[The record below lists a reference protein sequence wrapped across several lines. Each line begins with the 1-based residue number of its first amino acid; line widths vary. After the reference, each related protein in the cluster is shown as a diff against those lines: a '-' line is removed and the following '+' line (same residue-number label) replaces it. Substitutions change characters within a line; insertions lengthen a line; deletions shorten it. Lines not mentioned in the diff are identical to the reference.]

1 MEVITFGETMVL
13 FNPDQMLPLEY
24 VHQFG
29 KSIAGAESN
38 VAIGLQ
44 RLGHSVGWF
53 GKLGNDPFG
62 RFIHQFIRGQGVDT
76 SHCIFSHEAPTGIM
90 FKDKRTPATIQVFYY
105 RKNSAASL
113 LHPDELDETYIG
125 QAKIL
130 HLTGIT
136 PALSPSC
143 KETIFRAIE
152 IARSNGLQV
161 VFDPNIRL
169 KLWSKEEAKPVLRE
183 IAALADYV
191 LPGLEEGKL
200 LTGQKTPEDIAA
212 ALLDNGAKT
221 VVVKLGKD
229 GAYYQNRSSSGY
241 VKGFPVANEVDPIG
255 AGDAF
260 AAGLIS
266 GILLEEALEMAVR
279 RANAVGAIVVG
290 VNGDVE
296 GLPTRE
302 EVDQLLSDE
311 LGNEDVIR

>member
-1 MEVITFGETMVL
+1 MEVITFGETMAL
-13 FNPDQMLPLEY
+13 FNPDQLLPLEY
-24 VHQFG
+24 VHQFH

-38 VAIGLQ
+38 VAIGLT

-53 GKLGNDPFG
+53 GKLGDDPFG
-62 RFIHQFIRGQGVDT
+62 RFIHQFIRGHGVDT
-76 SHCIFSHEAPTGIM
+76 SHCIFSNEAPTGIM
-90 FKDKRTPATIQVFYY
+90 FKEKRTPANIQVFYY
-105 RKNSAASL
+105 RKHSAASL
-113 LHPDELDETYIG
+113 LQPDELDAAYMG

-136 PALSPSC
+136 PALSQSC
-143 KETIFRAIE
+143 KEAVFRAIE

-169 KLWSKEEAKPVLRE
+169 KLWSKEEARTVLRE
-183 IAALADYV
+183 IAAVSDYV

-200 LTGQKTPEDIAA
+200 LTGQEPPEAIAA
-212 ALLDNGAKT
+212 ALLDNGAAT
-221 VVVKLGKD
+221 VVVKLGQD

-241 VKGFPVANEVDPIG
+241 VRGFPVAHEADPIG

-266 GILLEEALEMAVR
+266 GILLEEPIEWAVKR
-279 RANAVGAIVVG
+279 GNAMGAIVVG

-296 GLPTRE
+296 GLPARE
-302 EVDQLLSDE
+302 EVNRLLANEPGS
-311 LGNEDVIR
+311 EDVIR